1 MEPLREPTFLHAL
14 AETIVVRAVPD
25 VSAEE
30 VEDAA
35 RFAAQRLRCAPSVT
49 ALGMAALG
57 RALDGQVWLVARR
70 SFAGMGLAGRDR
82 WVGRWS
88 SLRLPGVADY
98 LDAVAGLAITRIYER
113 RAA

>member
-1 MEPLREPTFLHAL
+1 MATRRDPTFLHAL
-14 AETIVVRAVPD
+14 AETLVVRAVPG

-30 VEDAA
+30 AADAA
-35 RFAAQRLRCAPSVT
+35 RFTAQRLGCAPSVT

-57 RALDGQVWLVARR
+57 RVLSGQVWFVQRR

-88 SLRLPGVADY
+88 ALRLPGVADY

-113 RAA
+113 RAV